1 MKSQSMLPMITY
13 LIVLHACSSTA
24 VTKSIGLLPFC
35 LRCLGHLAS
44 SSCSMSEKGGLTAP
58 GGERRRLAGGSLQQ
72 HLASVVAA
80 VFPGLPPIGG
90 NFNRTTN
97 QPSAFAPTAPIRCTD
112 SRASKDFQRHKS
124 RVPAYILGTDNNVHN
139 ALLCSTNQPSNLWL
153 SCPKQFDP
161 RITRLHCSGVYR
173 PCLATG
179 LHQWCQSLRIKLRTH
194 CFLLFPVEF
203 DSQSQTAS

>member
-1 MKSQSMLPMITY
+1 MNSQSMHPTITY

-90 NFNRTTN
+90 NLPRPTN
-97 QPSAFAPTAPIRCTD
+97 QPSPFAPTAQTPGLQKILKAQYCILKRLCLETFW
-112 SRASKDFQRHKS
+112 ALIAMYTMNYGAQRNCHQTYDG
-124 RVPAYILGTDNNVHN
+124 PAPNNLTPGSSGYIAG
-139 ALLCSTNQPSNLWL
+139 
-153 SCPKQFDP
+153 
-161 RITRLHCSGVYR
+161 SGVYR
-173 PCLATG
+173 RCLATG
-179 LHQWCQSLRIKLRTH
+179 LNQWCQSLGIKLRSH
-194 CFLLFPVEF
+194 YLLLPFSCYHA
-203 DSQSQTAS
+203 DWKR